1 MEISGWWSLVGLPAA
16 GYIISVEQRLS
27 KMNGV
32 VEKIDQ
38 LVTLM
43 LAERLE
49 GPPPRREPDPPRRP
63 ERHEWR

>member
-1 MEISGWWSLVGLPAA
+1 MEISAWWSLVGLPAA
-16 GYIISVEQRLS
+16 GYIISVEQRLA

-38 LVTLM
+38 LVTIM
-43 LAERLE
+43 LEERL
-49 GPPPRREPDPPRRP
+49 GDTPPPRRDPPVRRP